1 MGNLSIWIFFNKSY
15 SNQEIYIL
23 LARLISN
30 SAPAIDIKTGAHAA
44 INGFKIPFTPREL
57 EKKDKI

>member
-1 MGNLSIWIFFNKSY
+1 MRVK
-15 SNQEIYIL
+15 IYIL

-30 SAPAIDIKTGAHAA
+30 NPTVIDIKTGAHAA
-44 INGFKIPFTPREL
+44 TKGFIIPFTPREL

>member
-1 MGNLSIWIFFNKSY
+1 MNFFFNKSY

-30 SAPAIDIKTGAHAA
+30 SAPEIDIKTGAQAA
-44 INGFKIPFTPREL
+44 TKGFKIPFTPREL
-57 EKKDKI
+57 EKKDKT

>member
-1 MGNLSIWIFFNKSY
+1 MSHNAN
-15 SNQEIYIL
+15 EIE
-23 LARLISN
+23 
-30 SAPAIDIKTGAHAA
+30 IKTGAQAE